1 MTNESLLAQSIEEVI
16 AKFQH
21 AVVQNQLAE
30 LIHHFNQ
37 YEDVV
42 EKELFDIVQEEIEIA
57 IDDDKAHADILRKV
71 LFGPTITVKALLSM
85 RMENKVKKYLN
96 TELDN
101 PIKKRCSTWRESTLI
116 YLKLNIMPKY
126 FKLYLSVNRFILPCS
141 EMCCRR

>member
-42 EKELFDIVQEEIEIA
+42 EKSF
-57 IDDDKAHADILRKV
+57 RYC
-71 LFGPTITVKALLSM
+71 T
-85 RMENKVKKYLN
+85 
-96 TELDN
+96 
-101 PIKKRCSTWRESTLI
+101 
-116 YLKLNIMPKY
+116 
-126 FKLYLSVNRFILPCS
+126 
-141 EMCCRR
+141 RRD

>member
-42 EKELFDIVQEEIEIA
+42 EKRAF
-57 IDDDKAHADILRKV
+57 RYC
-71 LFGPTITVKALLSM
+71 T
-85 RMENKVKKYLN
+85 
-96 TELDN
+96 
-101 PIKKRCSTWRESTLI
+101 
-116 YLKLNIMPKY
+116 
-126 FKLYLSVNRFILPCS
+126 
-141 EMCCRR
+141 RRD